1 MKLYCAWSSFLELG
15 QAHYTSNVLFLLG
28 ITTHMPV
35 FSKVLHD
42 PGNDWGLP
50 RQTEVLQV
58 QPQSLI
64 NAHILKVERPATK

>member
-1 MKLYCAWSSFLELG
+1 
-15 QAHYTSNVLFLLG
+15 
-28 ITTHMPV
+28 MPV

-42 PGNDWGLP
+42 PGDDWGLA